1 VTEESTTKID
11 EKLIADKVVVAEEAI
26 ATVEESKDQK
36 GHDVIGL
43 SAELKLATLS
53 TKAR

>member
-26 ATVEESKDQK
+26 ATVEENKDQK
-36 GHDVIGL
+36 GL